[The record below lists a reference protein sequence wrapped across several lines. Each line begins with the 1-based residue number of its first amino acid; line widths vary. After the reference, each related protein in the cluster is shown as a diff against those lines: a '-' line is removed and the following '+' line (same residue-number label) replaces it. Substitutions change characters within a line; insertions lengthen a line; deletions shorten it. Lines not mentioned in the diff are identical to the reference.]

1 MFIFF
6 KYHKVYIIFIVSIF
20 LLNCQLQEPSK
31 NHGIVFLENRA
42 NKLTINKNNKND
54 VLNIIGQPHSKSI
67 NNEDKWIYMERILT
81 KGEYH
86 KLGQNVLK
94 ANNIL
99 ILEFDKYGILK
110 TKELLKK
117 EDIKKLSFSNK
128 TSTTTN
134 GSVYICKQSHLYS
147 KVYNVVCFS
156 GSTQSSS
163 SSTTTVLLL
172 VVVVQYALLASVFF
186 RPLSPFLV

>member
-1 MFIFF
+1 
-6 KYHKVYIIFIVSIF
+6 

-117 EDIKKLSFSNK
+117 EDIKKLSFSKKITENEITQKSFVEKLLNSIKQKMYGNK
-128 TSTTTN
+128 
-134 GSVYICKQSHLYS
+134 
-147 KVYNVVCFS
+147 
-156 GSTQSSS
+156 
-163 SSTTTVLLL
+163 
-172 VVVVQYALLASVFF
+172 
-186 RPLSPFLV
+186 